1 VSDDTVKLEHGAG
14 GRAMRE
20 LIETRLVPVLGEVEF
35 EGIGLGSMDDGAAIR
50 VGDRW
55 LVLTTDSHVVQPSFF
70 PGGDIGRLAM
80 CGTIND
86 LAVMGATAPT
96 AVTCA
101 LVVEEG
107 FPLAS
112 LDRVYASIADV
123 SREVGVP
130 VVAGDTKVMG
140 RGELDGIALTTT
152 GFGWA
157 DTWVVDA
164 NLYEGDRIIVSGT
177 IGDHGMAVMA
187 ARNELALEGD
197 LASDVAP
204 VNRLVAR
211 ALEAGGEDVVV
222 MKDPTRGGLSAVLH
236 ELAAKSRVGLVI
248 EEARIPVRDPVRSA
262 CELLGIDP
270 LVVANEGKVVFGV
283 RERSAERVLTALRED
298 TLGENAEAIGF
309 AAADQPGKVVLDT
322 GFGRRMLSEPSGEP
336 LPRIC

>member
-1 VSDDTVKLEHGAG
+1 
-14 GRAMRE
+14 
-20 LIETRLVPVLGEVEF
+20 
-35 EGIGLGSMDDGAAIR
+35 
-50 VGDRW
+50 
-55 LVLTTDSHVVQPSFF
+55 VQPSFF

-157 DTWVVDA
+157 DTLVVDA

>member
-1 VSDDTVKLEHGAG
+1 
-14 GRAMRE
+14 MRE

-157 DTWVVDA
+157 DTLVVDA

>member
-1 VSDDTVKLEHGAG
+1 
-14 GRAMRE
+14 
-20 LIETRLVPVLGEVEF
+20 
-35 EGIGLGSMDDGAAIR
+35 
-50 VGDRW
+50 
-55 LVLTTDSHVVQPSFF
+55 
-70 PGGDIGRLAM
+70 
-80 CGTIND
+80 
-86 LAVMGATAPT
+86 
-96 AVTCA
+96 
-101 LVVEEG
+101 
-107 FPLAS
+107 
-112 LDRVYASIADV
+112 
-123 SREVGVP
+123 VP

-157 DTWVVDA
+157 DTLVVDA